1 MRIGQ
6 KMKELTIEELKEVEL
21 NILKDVAKFCEIN
34 KIQYF
39 LCGGTLLGAI
49 RHKGF
54 IPWDD
59 DIDIA
64 MPRADYER
72 FFKLYN
78 GNNSRYK
85 ADSLENNNNWHMSFG
100 RVGDINT
107 VLYEHTLKNKY
118 KKYHA
123 FIDIFPVDGLPNN
136 IIKKKLLLLTQ
147 KFLGII
153 GNSSAFSYT
162 PSKHF
167 SDSKENNIELKNK
180 IRTYVKYI
188 FITLC
193 KGLNTQ
199 KIFSL
204 VNSISKRYKIETS
217 DIIGLTV
224 YVWNWK
230 FEILNKSSIHSY
242 VELPFEDTY
251 FLGPKGYAE
260 YLENTFG
267 DYMIPP
273 PEERRVSHHN
283 FNVYWKE

>member
-64 MPRADYER
+64 MPRSDYER
-72 FFKLYN
+72 FFSLYN
-78 GNNSRYK
+78 GSNNRYK

-123 FIDIFPVDGLPNN
+123 FIDIFPVDGIPNN
-136 IIKKKLLLLTQ
+136 PIKKKLLLLTQ

-153 GNSSAFSYT
+153 GNASAFSYT

-204 VNSISKRYKIETS
+204 VNSISKRYKIDNS
-217 DIIGLTV
+217 NVIGLTV

-242 VELPFEDTY
+242 VKLPFEDTY
-251 FLGPKGYAE
+251 FLGPIGYVE

-267 DYMIPP
+267 DYMTPP
-273 PEERRVSHHN
+273 PKDRRVSHHN